1 MDRERRDDVN
11 KVYLIHNALN
21 ISTNIIFYVNI
32 IITFILLFEFEFK
45 KHVIM
50 VNIILIII
58 YALLTMLNEMYFT
71 NLAENERRKSLI
83 RESFDIPITL
93 KKTNKYYNNNES
105 PSIERLGLNSYE
117 SVFFTRK
124 NVDEMLPEN
133 VIKIFFLIISY
144 IIFMIQLK
152 NMDILLVITQPI
164 FSSECLFYCI
174 KLIYYKIH
182 LEKLEEKFQNIF
194 FIINKND
201 KNRNI
206 LIFDA
211 VLEYECLKS
220 YCQISISSKLFFK
233 YNDEWSN
240 EWDNIVKQ
248 RLNVKS
254 GGIAPN

>member
-1 MDRERRDDVN
+1 MDKERRDDVN
-11 KVYLIHNALN
+11 KLYLIHNALN
-21 ISTNIIFYVNI
+21 TSTNIIFYVNI
-32 IITFILLFEFEFK
+32 IITFALLFEFEYK
-45 KHVIM
+45 KCVIM
-50 VNIILIII
+50 ANIILIII
-58 YALLTMLNEMYFT
+58 YALLTILNEMYFT

-105 PSIERLGLNSYE
+105 PSIEKLGLNSYE

-124 NVDEMLPEN
+124 NVDKMLPEN
-133 VIKIFFLIISY
+133 AIKIFFLIISY

-152 NMDILLVITQPI
+152 NMDILLVITQTI

-194 FIINKND
+194 FIINKNE
-201 KNRNI
+201 KNRNT
-206 LIFDA
+206 LIFDS

-233 YNDEWSN
+233 YNDKWSN
-240 EWDNIVKQ
+240 EWNNIVKQ
-248 RLNVKS
+248 IENDRK
-254 GGIAPN
+254 

>member
-240 EWDNIVKQ
+240 
-248 RLNVKS
+248 
-254 GGIAPN
+254 

>member
-11 KVYLIHNALN
+11 KLYLIHNLLN
-21 ISTNIIFYVNI
+21 NGTNIIFYLNI
-32 IITFILLFEFEFK
+32 FITFALLFEFKYKEC
-45 KHVIM
+45 VIM
-50 VNIILIII
+50 ANIILIII
-58 YALLTMLNEMYFT
+58 YAFLTILNEVHFT

-105 PSIERLGLNSYE
+105 PSIEKLGLNSYE

-124 NVDEMLPEN
+124 NVDKMLPEN

-152 NMDILLVITQPI
+152 NMNILLVITQTI
-164 FSSECLFYCI
+164 FSSEFLFYCI

-194 FIINKND
+194 
-201 KNRNI
+201 
-206 LIFDA
+206 L
-211 VLEYECLKS
+211 
-220 YCQISISSKLFFK
+220 
-233 YNDEWSN
+233 
-240 EWDNIVKQ
+240 
-248 RLNVKS
+248 
-254 GGIAPN
+254 

>member
-11 KVYLIHNALN
+11 KLYLIHNVLN
-21 ISTNIIFYVNI
+21 TGTNIIFYVNI
-32 IITFILLFEFEFK
+32 VITFALLFKFK
-45 KHVIM
+45 YKEYVIM
-50 VNIILIII
+50 ANIILIII
-58 YALLTMLNEMYFT
+58 YALLTILNEMYFT

-105 PSIERLGLNSYE
+105 PSIEKLGLNSYE

-124 NVDEMLPEN
+124 NVDKMLPVN
-133 VIKIFFLIISY
+133 VIENFFLILLY

-152 NMDILLVITQPI
+152 NMDILLVITQTI

-182 LEKLEEKFQNIF
+182 LGKLEEKFQNIF
-194 FIINKND
+194 FITNKND

-206 LIFDA
+206 LIFDS
-211 VLEYECLKS
+211 VLEYECLKR
-220 YCQISISSKLFFK
+220 YCQISISSKLFLK
-233 YNDEWSN
+233 YNDKWSN
-240 EWDNIVKQ
+240 EWNNIVKQ
-248 RLNVKS
+248 IENIRK
-254 GGIAPN
+254 